1 RGRVLTDDE
10 LYMDY
15 ASVGSVQIGG
25 PYQIVGAA
33 NDTPSR
39 RAMFVCQPRGSG
51 DEHSCAA
58 RILSRI
64 ARLAYRRPAVKADVD
79 TLLEFFDKGRAEGG
93 SFDAGVQFALER
105 ALVDHYYLLDYIH
118 HEPMRGMTALYDAS
132 TYVNERSWLDL
143 LRANYTFVNERLAR
157 HYRIPGVYGS
167 RFRRVTLP
175 NPDERGGLLANAA
188 VLATTSYPDRTSP
201 VLRGKWLLN
210 NIFGLQVP
218 PPPPGVDTNLGDTRP
233 GARPPAIRERLAQHR
248 RDS

>member
-39 RAMFVCQPRGSG
+39 RAIFVCQPRGSG

-58 RILSRI
+58 KILTRI

-105 ALVDHYYLLDYIH
+105 ALVDPDFLLRVHRDPPVAATPAH
-118 HEPMRGMTALYDAS
+118 AS
-132 TYVNERSWLDL
+132 TP
-143 LRANYTFVNERLAR
+143 
-157 HYRIPGVYGS
+157 I
-167 RFRRVTLP
+167 
-175 NPDERGGLLANAA
+175 
-188 VLATTSYPDRTSP
+188 
-201 VLRGKWLLN
+201 
-210 NIFGLQVP
+210 
-218 PPPPGVDTNLGDTRP
+218 
-233 GARPPAIRERLAQHR
+233 
-248 RDS
+248 